1 MSVFWRAIKSKVQ
14 DYVATLLARKVLE
27 RDGRRQVKARRKV
40 APQRAEQLLL
50 EHLTIEQRHTYW
62 RYGWFIVRGQSG
74 TRYSIW
80 TKDPLY
86 SNVCELDESGQIVS
100 QLCAHAA
107 VNLPRCDQLLTQKL
121 MLEHHEAEFRRIANQ
136 GIFVRQT
143 YERTFPARTRR

>member
-1 MSVFWRAIKSKVQ
+1 MSWRTITSRVHE
-14 DYVATLLARKVLE
+14 YVTALLARSRIE
-27 RDGRRQVKARRKV
+27 RQGRRELNARRRA

-50 EHLTIEQRHTYW
+50 DHLTFEQRQTYW

-136 GIFVRQT
+136 GIFVRQN